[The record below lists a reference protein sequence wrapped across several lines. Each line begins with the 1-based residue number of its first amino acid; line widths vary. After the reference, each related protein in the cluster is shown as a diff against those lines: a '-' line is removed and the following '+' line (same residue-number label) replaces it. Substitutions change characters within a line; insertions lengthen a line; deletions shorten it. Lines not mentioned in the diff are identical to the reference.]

1 MFLSNRQGP
10 LGGVAAKKR
19 NVERIKKMQKQKALI
34 IIKPDGVQRGLIG
47 KIIIRFEQVGLKIIG
62 LKFIQATEKQIISH
76 YPETDAWFK
85 KVGERTLTNYAK
97 KGLDAKKVFNTND
110 AIQIGRTVKKWLVSY
125 FQESPIFVMALE
137 SYDCI
142 EIVRKLSGN
151 TIPVLANP
159 GTIRGD
165 FSHDTIDLANEQNR
179 PLRNIVH
186 ASDTVEDGEKEIKD
200 WFIDEE
206 LFDYETA
213 GEKFMYK

>member
-1 MFLSNRQGP
+1 
-10 LGGVAAKKR
+10 
-19 NVERIKKMQKQKALI
+19 MQKQKALI
-34 IIKPDGVQRGLIG
+34 IIKPDGVQRGLLG
-47 KIIIRFEQVGLKIIG
+47 KIVSRFEQVGLKIIG
-62 LKFIQATEKQIISH
+62 LKFEMADEKKVIAH
-76 YPETDAWFK
+76 YPETNTWFK

-97 KGLDAKKVFNTND
+97 KGLDVKKIFNTD
-110 AIQIGRTVKKWLVSY
+110 DSIQIGRTVKKWLITY
-125 FQESPIFVMALE
+125 FQESPIFIMALE

-165 FSHDTIDLANEQNR
+165 FSHDTIDLANEQKR
-179 PLRNIVH
+179 PLRNIIH

-200 WFIDEE
+200 WFTEEE
-206 LFDYETA
+206 LFEYESA

>member
-1 MFLSNRQGP
+1 ML
-10 LGGVAAKKR
+10 
-19 NVERIKKMQKQKALI
+19 KQKALL
-34 IIKPDGVQRGLIG
+34 IIKPDGVQRGLLG
-47 KIIIRFEQVGLKIIG
+47 KIVNRFEQVGLKIIG
-62 LKFIQATEKQIISH
+62 LKFEMADEKKVIAH

-97 KGLDAKKVFNTND
+97 KGLDVKKIFNTDD
-110 AIQIGRTVKKWLVSY
+110 AIQIGRTVKKWLVTY
-125 FQESPIFVMALE
+125 FQESPVFIMALE

-142 EIVRKLSGN
+142 EICRKLSGN

-179 PLRNIVH
+179 PLRNIIH
-186 ASDTVEDGEKEIKD
+186 ASDTVEDGEKEIKV
-200 WFIDEE
+200 WFTKEE
-206 LFDYETA
+206 LFSYELV

>member
-1 MFLSNRQGP
+1 MN
-10 LGGVAAKKR
+10 
-19 NVERIKKMQKQKALI
+19 KQRALI
-34 IIKPDGVQRGLIG
+34 IIKPDGVQRGFLG
-47 KIIIRFEQVGLKIIG
+47 KIVTRFEQAGLKIIS
-62 LKFIQATEKQIISH
+62 LKFEMAGEKRVIAH
-76 YPETDAWFK
+76 YPETEAWFK

-97 KGLDAKKVFNTND
+97 KRLDAKKVFNTND
-110 AIQIGRTVKKWLVSY
+110 AIQIGKIVKKWLITY
-125 FQESPIFVMALE
+125 FQESPVLIMALE

-186 ASDTVEDGEKEIKD
+186 ASDTIEDGEKEVNL
-200 WFIDEE
+200 WFTKEE
-206 LFDYETA
+206 LFSYELA

>member
-1 MFLSNRQGP
+1 M
-10 LGGVAAKKR
+10 KKQR
-19 NVERIKKMQKQKALI
+19 ALL

-47 KIIIRFEQVGLKIIG
+47 KIITRFEQVGLKIIG
-62 LKFIQATEKQIISH
+62 LKFEIAEEKRVVAH

-97 KGLDAKKVFNTND
+97 KGLDAKKVFDTDD
-110 AIQIGRTVKKWLVSY
+110 AIQIGRTVKKWLITY
-125 FQESPIFVMALE
+125 FQESPVLIMALE

-159 GTIRGD
+159 GTVRGD

-179 PLRNIVH
+179 PLRNIIH
-186 ASDTVEDGEKEIKD
+186 ASDTVEDGEKEVNL
-200 WFIDEE
+200 WFTKGE
-206 LFDYETA
+206 LFEYELA
-213 GEKFMYK
+213 GEKFMYLL

>member
-1 MFLSNRQGP
+1 
-10 LGGVAAKKR
+10 
-19 NVERIKKMQKQKALI
+19 MQKQRALI
-34 IIKPDGVQRGLIG
+34 IIKPDGVQRGLLG
-47 KIIIRFEQVGLKIIG
+47 KIVSLFEQVGLKIIG
-62 LKFIQATEKQIISH
+62 LKFIWSTEKQIVAH

-97 KGLDAKKVFNTND
+97 KGLDTKKVFNTDD
-110 AIQIGRTVKKWLVSY
+110 AIQIGRTVKKWLITY
-125 FQESPIFVMALE
+125 FQESPILIMALE

-151 TIPVLANP
+151 TIPVLASP

-165 FSHDTIDLANEQNR
+165 FSHDTIDLANEQKR
-179 PLRNIVH
+179 PLRNIIH

-200 WFIDEE
+200 WFTEEE
-206 LFDYETA
+206 LFSYELA

>member
-1 MFLSNRQGP
+1 M
-10 LGGVAAKKR
+10 KKQR
-19 NVERIKKMQKQKALI
+19 ALI
-34 IIKPDGVQRGLIG
+34 IIKPDGVQRGLLG
-47 KIIIRFEQVGLKIIG
+47 KIVNRFEQVGLKIIG
-62 LKFIQATEKQIISH
+62 LKFEMADEKKVIAH

-97 KGLDAKKVFNTND
+97 KGLDVKKIFNTD
-110 AIQIGRTVKKWLVSY
+110 DPIQIGRTVKKWLVTY
-125 FQESPIFVMALE
+125 FQESPVLIMVLE

-151 TIPVLANP
+151 TIPLLATC

-179 PLRNIVH
+179 PLRNIIH
-186 ASDTVEDGEKEIKD
+186 ASDTVEDGEKEIKV
-200 WFIDEE
+200 WFTKEE
-206 LFDYETA
+206 LFSYELA